1 MQKTMFYAILCTC
14 SIMVFFFCF
23 FLEGLCDFFC
33 KKKKTEEKEASFF
46 EKEITEC
53 K

>member
-1 MQKTMFYAILCTC
+1 MFMQYYVHVVLW
-14 SIMVFFFCF
+14 FFF

-33 KKKKTEEKEASFF
+33 KKKTKKKTQEKEASFY
-46 EKEITEC
+46 EKETTEC

>member
-1 MQKTMFYAILCTC
+1 MQYYVHVVLW
-14 SIMVFFFCF
+14 FFFCF

-46 EKEITEC
+46 EKETTEC